1 MAKQEKGTLPGSTSM
16 LVLALLKEREMYGY
30 QIIEELEKRSNQV
43 FKLKE
48 GTLYPILH
56 SLEKD
61 KLVTAQERE
70 APSGRV
76 RRYYRVTAAGL
87 RALEEKK
94 EEWSLY
100 SKAVTAILA
109 GA

>member
-1 MAKQEKGTLPGSTSM
+1 MAKQERGPVGGSTTM
-16 LVLALLKEREMYGY
+16 LVLALLKDQEMYGY
-30 QIIEELEKRSNQV
+30 QIIEELESRSNSV
-43 FKLKE
+43 FKMKE

-61 KLVTAQERE
+61 KLVTARE
-70 APSGRV
+70 MATPSGRT
-76 RRYYRVTAAGL
+76 RRYYHITAAGL
-87 RALEEKK
+87 KALEEK
-94 EEWSLY
+94 EQEWRVY